1 MTLMQKKLKMGNQ
14 KMQLLEAV
22 DQVRSPVWD
31 DLAEYVAVTNVRDG
45 EQAYRLLKE
54 QEFQIVLVDL
64 HLFKIDGLELLR
76 RIKQEKLCPT
86 VVLTSQFPSFSYAQ
100 QGIIYG
106 AADYLLRPLERE
118 KIVELLARLKNPANE
133 RTSVPEEQLQAVLR
147 EIGTEQFSEQ
157 LAKVL
162 EHLGQSAANGVQTE
176 LSIRNFYQSVITQ
189 TFEKFPWLARFQNAK
204 DYERIDWLRD
214 EEQSIGSFC
223 ARRLD
228 ALNRVVMEL
237 YPAAGDDKCSRIL
250 VYILEHIDG
259 GCLQRD
265 VAAQHFLSSSALSEL
280 FQRRLKR
287 SYHSYVSNTKILRA
301 EYLLKHSDL
310 KIYEISTLLGYKD
323 ANYFSRIF
331 RQKHHMSLSE
341 FRKDSS
347 ADYQI

>member
-1 MTLMQKKLKMGNQ
+1 
-14 KMQLLEAV
+14 MQLLEAV

-31 DLAEYVAVTNVRDG
+31 DLAYVAVTNVRDG

-176 LSIRNFYQSVITQ
+176 LSIRNFSPRLTTQ
-189 TFEKFPWLARFQNAK
+189 TPQTPEGLPPP
-204 DYERIDWLRD
+204 
-214 EEQSIGSFC
+214 SI
-223 ARRLD
+223 
-228 ALNRVVMEL
+228 
-237 YPAAGDDKCSRIL
+237 
-250 VYILEHIDG
+250 
-259 GCLQRD
+259 
-265 VAAQHFLSSSALSEL
+265 SSSLSL
-280 FQRRLKR
+280 FFLFFFFFFW
-287 SYHSYVSNTKILRA
+287 S
-301 EYLLKHSDL
+301 LLC
-310 KIYEISTLLGYKD
+310 
-323 ANYFSRIF
+323 
-331 RQKHHMSLSE
+331 
-341 FRKDSS
+341 
-347 ADYQI
+347 